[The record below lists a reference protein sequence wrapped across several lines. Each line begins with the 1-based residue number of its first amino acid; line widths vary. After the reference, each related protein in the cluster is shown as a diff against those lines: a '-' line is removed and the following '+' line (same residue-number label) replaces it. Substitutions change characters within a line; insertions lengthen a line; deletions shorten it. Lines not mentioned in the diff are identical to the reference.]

1 MIWLELYRMNP
12 KTYIVDF
19 VPVVTKETSPPSV
32 LDKTKYFIINFL
44 KFFVLPVF
52 ATWVFISWF
61 NYSHTHFL
69 YKIGKELNA
78 LEVHYAD
85 SELVKSYRHFGSYY
99 NDSWDCSYAVAEW
112 RRSKLSKEELTNQYK
127 DVLIKSGLQ
136 VMLSFLDESSGL
148 DLAHPADAWHT
159 RASREVLSDDEY
171 VNYLIYVFSKQ
182 NPTLT
187 DFRCFENV
195 EIDEEVIDLM

>member
-1 MIWLELYRMNP
+1 MKEGYRLLANFMTMQKNGLN
-12 KTYIVDF
+12 KIKHFAT
-19 VPVVTKETSPPSV
+19 
-32 LDKTKYFIINFL
+32 NFL

-52 ATWVFISWF
+52 IIWFFVSWL

-69 YKIGKELNA
+69 YKIGKELNT
-78 LEVHYAD
+78 LEVHYVD

-112 RRSKLSKEELTNQYK
+112 RRSKLSKKELTKQYK
-127 DVLIKSGLQ
+127 AVYIKSGLE
-136 VMLSFLDESSGL
+136 VGCLSWMNRGL
-148 DLAHPADAWHT
+148 NLAHPADAWHT
-159 RASREVLSDDEY
+159 RASREVGIDDGF

-187 DFRCFENV
+187 DFRCFEHV
-195 EIDEEVIDLM
+195 EINEEVIDFEIMI